1 MPRVRTRAMRLTN
14 ARTLDARLRHVLAG
28 RIRDRTARTRG
39 GHCTLRSKCATC
51 ERACAAN
58 RPGANALLHLSWLL
72 WILGYPE
79 QALRNSEKAI
89 ATARQLGQPMA
100 LSLHCSSPRPRVRA
114 PATIGSCGYCWTSLI
129 ALTDAH
135 DLGYMGSCARV
146 LEAQQLIAQDRGEA
160 GIRLIER
167 AFAEF
172 RDQEAGVGLPWAMAI
187 LAEGHVRLSRPKEG
201 LAVLTAA
208 RVTAARNGECHWLPE
223 LYRLHGELLLLPSGR
238 DESAAE
244 ACFRDAI
251 SLSRAQ
257 AAKAL
262 ELRAATSLA
271 RLLAGRDVTTDAHRL
286 LTEAYQSFDEGFDTA
301 DLRAAANLLEDSKLT
316 QPSAA

>member
-1 MPRVRTRAMRLTN
+1 ML
-14 ARTLDARLRHVLAG
+14 LD
-28 RIRDRTARTRG
+28 
-39 GHCTLRSKCATC
+39 
-51 ERACAAN
+51 E
-58 RPGANALLHLSWLL
+58 
-72 WILGYPE
+72 
-79 QALRNSEKAI
+79 
-89 ATARQLGQPMA
+89 
-100 LSLHCSSPRPRVRA
+100 
-114 PATIGSCGYCWTSLI
+114 LI

-160 GIRLIER
+160 GIKLIER

-187 LAEGHVRLSRPKEG
+187 LAEGHVRLSRTKEG

-223 LYRLHGELLLLPSGR
+223 LFRLHGELLLLPSGR

-251 SLSRAQ
+251 SLSHRQ

-286 LTEAYQSFDEGFDTA
+286 LTEAYQSFDEGLDTA
-301 DLRAAANLLEDSKLT
+301 DLRGVASRLMQSG
-316 QPSAA
+316 QPSVGA